1 MIEADA
7 PSTENVTVLSVRAVP
22 APPGITMVAPPEV
35 PRNASRVQ
43 GERPRQRRGIQK
55 SAARGIIKAGAP

>member
-7 PSTENVTVLSVRAVP
+7 PSTWENVTVLSVRAVP

-35 PRNASRVQ
+35 PRNALRVQ
-43 GERPRQRRGIQK
+43 SEGRANGKNKEGRSARPRTV
-55 SAARGIIKAGAP
+55 